1 MTMKTPVIGVAGW
14 KKSGKTTLAVRLI
27 EEFTRRGHHVVSIK
41 HAHDSFQ
48 VDDAQTD
55 SSRHRTAGSMEI
67 CIVGSKRWAII
78 HQLDHEPEPNLEE
91 VLSWMSPADLI
102 LVEGYKTAAIPKIEV
117 RAQIAYS
124 HTKLSTDDPYVIAIA
139 SDGSEPG
146 ETVPVFSRDDVG
158 EIADL
163 IIARVGPIGRRVA
176 QARAKAVSK
185 AVEAND
191 TRGS

>member
-1 MTMKTPVIGVAGW
+1 MTTIPTPVIGVSGW

-55 SSRHRTAGSMEI
+55 SARHRSAGSREI

-78 HQLDHEPEPNLEE
+78 HQLDHEPEPTLEE
-91 VLSWMSPADLI
+91 VLGWMSPADLVI
-102 LVEGYKTAAIPKIEV
+102 VEGYKFADIPKIEV

-124 HTKLSTDDPYVIAIA
+124 HDKLAPDDPLVIAIA
-139 SDGSEPG
+139 SDRDEPG
-146 ETVPVFSRDDVG
+146 ETVPVFSRDDVA
-158 EIADL
+158 EIADM
-163 IIARVGPIGRRVA
+163 ITARIGPIGRRVA
-176 QARAKAVSK
+176 RARAAAADRPEKPS
-185 AVEAND
+185 
-191 TRGS
+191 G